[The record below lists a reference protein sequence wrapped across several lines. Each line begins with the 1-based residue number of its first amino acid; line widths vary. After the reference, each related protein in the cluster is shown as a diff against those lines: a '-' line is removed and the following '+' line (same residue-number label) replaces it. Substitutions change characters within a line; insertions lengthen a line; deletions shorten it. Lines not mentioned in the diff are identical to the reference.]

1 MKKRCVVFM
10 DFDGPLFS
18 SRALMLP
25 QNNEYAEYF
34 LNELNLNPLVSYWY
48 ADPVAV
54 SMLNQLM
61 KVRSFKMVISNNW
74 ANSEL
79 HQKEDIMGLLEK
91 NNIEVPLHNAW
102 KTDVESDLSRPMQ
115 IAKWLKRNQ
124 VDDYMVI
131 DDNESGIDFK
141 NYAILKE
148 AGLSSDKIVLVN
160 SQDGILMSDFERMKV
175 IMQGWY

>member
-1 MKKRCVVFM
+1 MKKKCVIFM

-34 LNELNLNPLVSYWY
+34 LNELSLNPLVTYWF

-54 SMLNQLM
+54 AMLNQLM
-61 KVRSFKMVISNNW
+61 KVRSFKLVISNNW

-79 HQKEDIMGLLEK
+79 HKKEDIIELLAK
-91 NNIEVPLHNAW
+91 NNLEIPLHNAW

-115 IAKWLKRNQ
+115 IAKWLKKNQ
-124 VDDYMVI
+124 VDDYLII
-131 DDNESGIDFK
+131 DDHESGSDFK

-148 AGLSSDKIVLVN
+148 SGLNTDKIVLVSN
-160 SQDGILMSDFERMKV
+160 HDGILMSDFEKMKM